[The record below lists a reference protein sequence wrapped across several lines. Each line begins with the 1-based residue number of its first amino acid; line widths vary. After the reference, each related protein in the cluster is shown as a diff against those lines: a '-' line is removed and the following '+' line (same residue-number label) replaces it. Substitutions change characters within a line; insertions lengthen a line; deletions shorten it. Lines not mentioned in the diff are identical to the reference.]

1 MDAVK
6 LCRGGA
12 GRAFSRGEAVAIIG
26 ALGVRQRSMVRAFVA
41 RLGTRGVDV
50 TRMRDGELVD
60 WLVRQVSSGHLVA
73 VRTNDVE
80 PDAGGDKDLVELRKL
95 VRQIDGLAQGKL
107 VADGRQHKLVAGQ
120 DLAKVGDR
128 DHYHIVRQG
137 DARAVLDSVAR
148 LAGGSGV
155 LAGLL
160 ATASGKL
167 SRDWRPPLEPDGLVL
182 LRRIPVVAAHKPALA
197 EVMSP
202 SALKKLRDEGW
213 VEIALVDAG
222 GEPVA
227 DADYE
232 VKLPDGQTKTGAT
245 DKKGAGRCEGI
256 MPGECLVRF
265 PKAKGPVGLA

>member
-1 MDAVK
+1 MDALK
-6 LCRGGA
+6 LCRDGG
-12 GRAFSRGEAVAIIG
+12 GRALLRGQAVALIG
-26 ALGVRQRSMVRAFVA
+26 GLGARQWATVRAFVA
-41 RLGTRGVDV
+41 RLGVRGVDL
-50 TRMRDGELVD
+50 TRLRDGELGN
-60 WLVRQVSSGHLVA
+60 WLARQVSSGQLVA
-73 VRTNDVE
+73 VRTGGAE
-80 PDAGGDKDLVELRKL
+80 PDAGGDKELVELRKL
-95 VRQIDGLAQGKL
+95 VRQIDGLSQGKL
-107 VADGRQHKLVAGQ
+107 MADGRQHKLVAGQ
-120 DLAKVGDR
+120 DLAKVSDR
-128 DHYHIVRQG
+128 DNYHIVRQG
-137 DARAVLDSVAR
+137 DARAVLATVAR
-148 LAGGSGV
+148 LAGDGGV
-155 LAGLL
+155 LPGLL

-222 GEPVA
+222 GEPIA

-232 VKLPDGQTKTGAT
+232 VKLPDGQSKTGTT
-245 DKKGAGRCEGI
+245 DKKGAGRFEGI